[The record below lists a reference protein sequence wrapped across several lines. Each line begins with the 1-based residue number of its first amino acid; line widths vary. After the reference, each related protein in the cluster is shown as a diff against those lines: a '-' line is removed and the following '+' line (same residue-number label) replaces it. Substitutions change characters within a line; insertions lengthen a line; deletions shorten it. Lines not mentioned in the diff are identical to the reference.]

1 MVMVAASSCFRV
13 LNVGQG
19 LFYTGDITLGKNRV
33 FKFIYDC
40 GGDKVNDALDKYL
53 GEDTEIDMLVISHF
67 DSDHISGLPKLLNSV
82 KKIKKIFIPYYNG
95 LDSYLLLMA
104 YVYGHGA
111 TFDNVEQ
118 IILVNTQNVLKPESK
133 INFKRN
139 VNFNFS
145 EIDID
150 ELNRGDWYKLLNVT
164 IGEIRIGEFIV
175 EDKWLFKFYNT
186 NLNIGSSEEISEKI
200 LALIGR
206 DGKTSLEEWLKFD
219 LKKEELRLIYCEY
232 CSNKDKNFKENQSSL
247 FLFHTPIRRE
257 IDKIHILLF
266 KKKEYKIQ
274 YFVDKTALGT
284 ILIGGACMKENE
296 NYFNFK
302 NYYGEE
308 INNIGLFLL
317 PNYERINNWNERIL
331 DDFKEVKIF
340 LDSSELESENHHS
353 AELVKSFLMNGKIV
367 LCSHEKQIAGYNYSL
382 IYRN

>member
-13 LNVGQG
+13 HNVGQG

-40 GGDKVNDALDKYL
+40 GGDNVNDALDNYL
-53 GEDTEIDMLVISHF
+53 GRDAEIDLLVISHF
-67 DSDHISGLPKLLNSV
+67 DSNHISGLPKLLNSV
-82 KKIKKIFIPYYNG
+82 KKIFIPYYNG
-95 LDSYLLLMA
+95 INSYLLLMA
-104 YVYGHGA
+104 YVYGNGA

-118 IILVNTQNVLKPESK
+118 IILVNTQNVLKQESK
-133 INFKRN
+133 INFKRS
-139 VNFNFS
+139 VNFDFS

-150 ELNRGDWYKLLNVT
+150 ELNRGDWCKLPNVT

-186 NLNIGSSEEISEKI
+186 NLNVGSSEEISEKI

-219 LKKEELRLIYCEY
+219 LKKEELKLIYCEY
-232 CSNKDKNFKENQSSL
+232 CSSKDKNFKENQSSL

-266 KKKEYKIQ
+266 NKKEFKAQ

-284 ILIGGACMKENE
+284 ILLGGACMKENE

-302 NYYGEE
+302 NYYWKE

-331 DDFKEVKIF
+331 DDFKEVRIF
-340 LDSSELESENHHS
+340 LDSSKLESENHLS

-367 LCSHEKQIAGYNYSL
+367 LCSHEKQIVGYNYSL

>member
-1 MVMVAASSCFRV
+1 M
-13 LNVGQG
+13 
-19 LFYTGDITLGKNRV
+19 I
-33 FKFIYDC
+33 
-40 GGDKVNDALDKYL
+40 
-53 GEDTEIDMLVISHF
+53 
-67 DSDHISGLPKLLNSV
+67 
-82 KKIKKIFIPYYNG
+82 
-95 LDSYLLLMA
+95 A

-118 IILVNTQNVLKPESK
+118 IILVNTQNILKPESK
-133 INFKRN
+133 INFKRS
-139 VNFNFS
+139 VSFDFS

-150 ELNRGDWYKLLNVT
+150 ELNRGDWCKLPNVT

-175 EDKWLFKFYNT
+175 EDKWLFKFYNI
-186 NLNIGSSEEISEKI
+186 NLNVGSSEEISEKI
-200 LALIGR
+200 LVLIGR

-266 KKKEYKIQ
+266 NKKEYKTQ

-284 ILIGGACMKENE
+284 ILIGRACMKENE

-302 NYYGEE
+302 NYYWKE

-340 LDSSELESENHHS
+340 LDSSELESENHHND
-353 AELVKSFLMNGKIV
+353 ELVKSFLMNGKIV
-367 LCSHEKQIAGYNYSL
+367 LCSHEKQIVEYD
-382 IYRN
+382 ITI

>member
-1 MVMVAASSCFRV
+1 M
-13 LNVGQG
+13 
-19 LFYTGDITLGKNRV
+19 I
-33 FKFIYDC
+33 
-40 GGDKVNDALDKYL
+40 
-53 GEDTEIDMLVISHF
+53 
-67 DSDHISGLPKLLNSV
+67 
-82 KKIKKIFIPYYNG
+82 
-95 LDSYLLLMA
+95 A

-118 IILVNTQNVLKPESK
+118 IILVNTQNILKPESK
-133 INFKRN
+133 INFKRS
-139 VNFNFS
+139 VSFDFS

-150 ELNRGDWYKLLNVT
+150 ELNRGDWCKLPNVT

-175 EDKWLFKFYNT
+175 EDKWLFKFYNI
-186 NLNIGSSEEISEKI
+186 NLNVGSSEEISEKI

-247 FLFHTPIRRE
+247 FLFYTPIRRE

-266 KKKEYKIQ
+266 NKKEYKTQ

-284 ILIGGACMKENE
+284 ILIGRACMKENE

-302 NYYGEE
+302 NYYWEE
-308 INNIGLFLL
+308 INNIRLFLL

-340 LDSSELESENHHS
+340 LDSSELESENHHND
-353 AELVKSFLMNGKIV
+353 ELVKSFLMNGKIV
-367 LCSHEKQIAGYNYSL
+367 LCSHEKQIVEYD
-382 IYRN
+382 ITI

>member
-1 MVMVAASSCFRV
+1 MIISGINSSFRV
-13 LNVGQG
+13 YNVGQG
-19 LFYTGDITLGKNRV
+19 LFYTGNIKLDKNRV

-40 GGDKVNDALDKYL
+40 GGDKVNDVLDKYL
-53 GEDTEIDMLVISHF
+53 GEEAEIDMLAISHF
-67 DSDHISGLPKLLNSV
+67 DNDHISGLPKLLNSV

-139 VNFNFS
+139 VSFDFS
-145 EIDID
+145 KIDID

-232 CSNKDKNFKENQSSL
+232 CFNKDKNFKENQSSL

-302 NYYGEE
+302 NYYWEE

-367 LCSHEKQIAGYNYSL
+367 LCSHEKQIVEYD
-382 IYRN
+382 ITI

>member
-1 MVMVAASSCFRV
+1 MIISGINSSFRV
-13 LNVGQG
+13 YNVGQG
-19 LFYTGDITLGKNRV
+19 LFYTGNIKLDKNRV

-40 GGDKVNDALDKYL
+40 GGDKVNDVLDKYL
-53 GEDTEIDMLVISHF
+53 GEEVEIDMLAISHF
-67 DSDHISGLPKLLNSV
+67 DNNHISGLPKLLNSV

-139 VNFNFS
+139 VSFDFS

-150 ELNRGDWYKLLNVT
+150 ELNRGDWYKLPNVT

-186 NLNIGSSEEISEKI
+186 NLNVGNSEEISEII

-266 KKKEYKIQ
+266 NKKEYKTQ

-284 ILIGGACMKENE
+284 ILIGRACMKENE

-302 NYYGEE
+302 NYYWKE

-340 LDSSELESENHHS
+340 LDSSELESENHHN

-367 LCSHEKQIAGYNYSL
+367 LCSHKKQIVEYD
-382 IYRN
+382 ITI